1 MNLALKFNNNYYYP
15 LEKEF
20 LDIIEVDNIDSLE
33 GIDNFLKKYTKDEII
48 ESIKRSNVVADEEL
62 LNNCEI
68 VIIYVENKKIR
79 ELKTYTKDDKY
90 YINFDSMDFLFKNF
104 GRKNVI
110 NKLNNYF
117 TSKTYLPEDLNLFAE
132 NLKSASIGQMIN
144 GYILLSYRS
153 RRILKDYIYNEIVLN
168 EEEKVLKKEHK
179 EIQ

>member
-79 ELKTYTKDDKY
+79 ELKTYTKDDKD